1 MLYHDYFNETA
12 TKMMKNLREQI
23 LIVHWQ
29 FKQAGGFF
37 FSLSNINNSL
47 KIEIRYEKFPH
58 RL

>member
-12 TKMMKNLREQI
+12 TKIMKNLREQI

-29 FKQAGGFF
+29 FKQAGGF

>member
-29 FKQAGGFF
+29 FKQAGDFF
-37 FSLSNINNSL
+37 FVKQHKQFIENRN
-47 KIEIRYEKFPH
+47 KI
-58 RL
+58 